1 MNLSNKGKSFFI
13 DLSICMGCRGCQ
25 IACKEWH
32 ELPATKTKQTG
43 SYENPPDLNFYTYKT
58 VHFVE
63 TEINNNLKW
72 LFFPEQC
79 RHCIYPA
86 CKDAADGYVK
96 GAIVKDEDTGAV
108 IFNIELLKKV
118 PYEVLITACPYKI
131 PREDKKTGKKS
142 KCDMCIDRVK
152 DGLLPICVKTC
163 PNKAMHFGDRKDML
177 ALANERLKE
186 VKKEWP
192 NAQLV
197 DSGEIRVIYLTV
209 DKPKYY
215 HPYLAAETPFKP
227 Y

>member
-25 IACKEWH
+25 VACKEWH

-58 VHFVE
+58 VHFKEVE
-63 TEINNNLKW
+63 LNNKFRW

-86 CKDAADGYVK
+86 CKDAADGYDK
-96 GAIVKDEDTGAV
+96 NAIVKDPETGAV
-108 IFNIELLKKV
+108 VFNVERLRKI
-118 PYEVLITACPYKI
+118 PYEVVITACPYKI
-131 PREDKKTGKKS
+131 PRKDEKTGRIS
-142 KCDMCIDRVK
+142 KCDMCIDRVA

-163 PNKAMHFGDRKDML
+163 PNGAMHFGDRKEML
-177 ALANERLKE
+177 AMAYKRLDE

-197 DSGEIRVIYLTV
+197 DPDDIRVIYLAL
-209 DKPKYY
+209 DNPKYY
-215 HPYLAAETPFKP
+215 HEHLAAETPFKP